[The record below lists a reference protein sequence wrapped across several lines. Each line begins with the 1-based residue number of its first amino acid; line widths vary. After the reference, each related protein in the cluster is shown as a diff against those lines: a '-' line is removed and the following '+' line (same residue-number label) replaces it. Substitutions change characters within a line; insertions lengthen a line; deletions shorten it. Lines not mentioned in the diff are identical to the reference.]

1 MRVQG
6 RVISHSISHRRYVN
20 MALHQQSGKRLAR
33 RAVVRRTSKNREFRE
48 TVDAT
53 LKARGLL
60 RSLTERRKEL
70 QLSQTIVAARMRT
83 SQSALARLEAGD
95 VDPKMSTVE
104 RYALAMGEELV
115 HRRSRRG
122 RS

>member
-1 MRVQG
+1 
-6 RVISHSISHRRYVN
+6 